1 MTHFG
6 SDLKRFQPREAF
18 TFKSSQLDCENLF
31 LRYKLEKR
39 LRFTLT
45 LNCLVGDWKRR
56 RWLQRITREQFVRR
70 VSLTNEFTR
79 LPWSC
84 YLRLG
89 GRPANYSCEMRWTRV
104 QLQSFKT
111 GVLIERSCLIS
122 KRGSNYHSMK
132 FSHRSCYL
140 RLGGRPAK
148 HSWEMRL
155 CQDADAEFLNYE
167 ILIKCS
173 CLISKLRGSNN
184 SLIDHVTCAWVAVVN
199 YLCEMHLDSNA
210 VA

>member
-18 TFKSSQLDCENLF
+18 SFKSSQLDCENLF

-39 LRFTLT
+39 LRSTLT
-45 LNCLVGDWKRR
+45 LTCLLGDWKRR

-89 GRPANYSCEMRWTRV
+89 GRPLNYSCEM
-104 QLQSFKT
+104 L
-111 GVLIERSCLIS
+111 L
-122 KRGSNYHSMK
+122 Y
-132 FSHRSCYL
+132 
-140 RLGGRPAK
+140 
-148 HSWEMRL
+148 
-155 CQDADAEFLNYE
+155 QDSDAEFQNFEVLYE
-167 ILIKCS
+167 CS

-184 SLIDHVTCAWVAVVN
+184 SLIDHVTCAWVAVAN